1 MTSLDRRTFIATI
14 GSAAVVGPMGAFAQ
28 RLAGQPIRI
37 GGSLALT
44 GVLASL
50 GLLHKLVG
58 EMYVDQLNQRGGLL
72 GRPVEWVLKDDQ
84 SRIDLTR
91 TLYEQLVAGD
101 KVDLLIGP
109 FGTGAV
115 LSAMGVA
122 ERYNKT
128 IVHHTFGIP
137 ELAKYDQQFPSWA
150 LGAHPEVTM
159 PKNVL
164 DALAAAGKAPKT
176 IAVVTSKFPSVQFI
190 AGGARKEAEKRGI
203 KEVLYLEWEFGN
215 REFGSIAGRIK
226 AANPDLIW
234 VGGNGMDSNLLL
246 DALKKIDY
254 QPRNHFH
261 QYPAPGPLAT
271 APEGN
276 NALSVTIFEDH
287 APFSNSPAATA
298 FAKGFKERAKAA
310 NLPYTLPDTQAA
322 ASYAAWQVIE
332 AAVTATKSVDD
343 KAMAAWLR
351 ANTVDTVA
359 GKLRFNGP
367 NNTGDDL
374 NRIRQVQDA
383 TWKVVWPP
391 EYAAPGAK
399 LRAS

>member
-1 MTSLDRRTFIATI
+1 MTSLNRRTFITTV
-14 GSAAVVGPMGAFAQ
+14 GSAAAVAPLGAFAQ
-28 RLAGQPIRI
+28 RPAAQPVRV

-50 GLLHKLVG
+50 GLIHKLVG
-58 EMYVDQLNQRGGLL
+58 EMFIEQVNQRGGLL

-84 SRIDLTR
+84 SKIDLTR
-91 TLYEQLVAGD
+91 TLYEQLLTGD

-109 FGTGAV
+109 FGTGAI

-122 ERYNKT
+122 QRYNKT

-137 ELAKYDQQFPSWA
+137 ELAKYDQQFASWA

-159 PKNVL
+159 PTNVL
-164 DALAAAGKAPKT
+164 DALSAVGKTPKT

-203 KEVLYLEWEFGN
+203 KETLYLEWEFGN

-234 VGGNGMDSNLLL
+234 VGGNAMDSNLLL

-287 APFSNSPAATA
+287 APFTSTPAAAA
-298 FAKGFKERAKAA
+298 FVKGFQERAKAA
-310 NLPYTLPDTQAA
+310 NLPYTQPDTQAA

-332 AAVTATKSVDD
+332 AAVNGTKSLDD

-367 NNTGDDL
+367 NNTGEDL
-374 NRIRQVQDA
+374 NRIKQVQNA
-383 TWKVVWPP
+383 TWKAVWPTG
-391 EYAAPGAK
+391 YAAPGAT
-399 LRAS
+399 LRAL

>member
-1 MTSLDRRTFIATI
+1 MTSFNRRNFITTV
-14 GSAAVVGPMGAFAQ
+14 GSAAALAPLGALAQ
-28 RLAGQPIRI
+28 KPAGQPVRV

-44 GVLASL
+44 GGLASL
-50 GLLHKLVG
+50 GLIHKLVG
-58 EMYVDQLNQRGGLL
+58 EMYVEQLNQRGGLL

-91 TLYEQLVAGD
+91 TLYEQLLTGD

-109 FGTGAV
+109 FGTGAI

-122 ERYNKT
+122 QRYNKT

-137 ELAKYDQQFPSWA
+137 ELAKYDQQFASWA
-150 LGAHPEVTM
+150 LGANPEVTM
-159 PKNVL
+159 PRNVL
-164 DALAAAGKAPKT
+164 DALASVGKAPKT

-190 AGGARKEAEKRGI
+190 AFGARKEAEKRGI
-203 KEVLYLEWEFGN
+203 KEVLFLEWEFGN

-226 AANPDLIW
+226 AADPDLIW
-234 VGGNGMDSNLLL
+234 VGGNALDGNQLL

-254 QPRNHFH
+254 QPHNHFH
-261 QYPAPGPLAT
+261 QYPSPGPLAT

-276 NALSVTIFEDH
+276 NALTVTIFENN
-287 APFSNSPAATA
+287 APFTNSPAAAA
-298 FAKGFKERAKAA
+298 FAKGFTERAKAA
-310 NLPYTLPDTQAA
+310 GLPYVEPDTQAA
-322 ASYAAWQVIE
+322 ASYAAWQLIE
-332 AAVTATKSVDD
+332 AAVTATKSIDD
-343 KAMAAWLR
+343 KTLAAWLR

-374 NRIRQVQDA
+374 NRIKQVQGA
-383 TWKVVWPP
+383 AWKTVWPAD
-391 EYAAPGAK
+391 YAAAGAR
-399 LRAS
+399 LRAN